1 MSAAFRRNA
10 TITRLLQSHH
20 HPITDPTRARILLRT
35 QTQHSKAYFRVPDF
49 IRRSTREYE
58 HSSSSLFSSRFSS
71 SSSSSSSKIGLVGWY
86 LGSIKSRPVL
96 TKSITSSLIY
106 IAADLS
112 SQVMNSNLKPLYFLF
127 SCASL
132 CLVLEKERKKS
143 RSC

>member
-20 HPITDPTRARILLRT
+20 HPITDPTRAPILLRT

-86 LGSIKSRPVL
+86 LGLIKSRPVL

-112 SQVMNSNLKPLYFLF
+112 SQVMNSNLKPLYFLVF
-127 SCASL
+127 VC
-132 CLVLEKERKKS
+132 
-143 RSC
+143 

>member
-20 HPITDPTRARILLRT
+20 HPITDPTRAPILLRT

-58 HSSSSLFSSRFSS
+58 HSSSSLFSSRLY
-71 SSSSSSSKIGLVGWY
+71 SSSSKIGLVGWY
-86 LGSIKSRPVL
+86 LGLIKSRPVL

-112 SQVMNSNLKPLYFLF
+112 SQVMNSNLKPLYFYF

-132 CLVLEKERKKS
+132 CLVLEKK
-143 RSC
+143 